1 MYGVAFEW
9 GSSNRAYQTRE
20 CKLFRSVGE
29 IDVSCVL
36 VFIAN
41 EYEIGPVKLIDAR
54 IRLRGVFI
62 GGFCHHRLPVKMS
75 DAFAFIGEDYFLQV
89 DVGIAYAR
97 ICGAPIVLP
106 LIDNRVGKLGAL
118 RERVEENET
127 SHDEK

>member
-1 MYGVAFEW
+1 MAFER

-20 CKLFRSVGE
+20 CKLLRSVGE

-36 VFIAN
+36 ALIAN
-41 EYEIGPVKLIDAR
+41 EYEIGPVKLIDAWL
-54 IRLRGVFI
+54 RLRGVFI
-62 GGFCHHRLPVKMS
+62 GGFCYYRLPVKMS

-89 DVGIAYAR
+89 DAGIVCLW